1 MTTTREEE
9 KRWSELGHRRPANFV
24 AIAARAATG
33 PFALGTGLKVIQGS
47 TTIGARARAI
57 AFRTLNGLFPTMGT
71 SDRRGRNAALTV
83 WAFHERHT
91 DSSSFTK
98 ASRHEYTWL
107 NWGTGHSN
115 SPGTHSIRRSFVRG
129 SQVAWSNQRPRALN
143 QSRCTWENEVAKVF
157 PLTHDLR
164 PFTLRLTRGD
174 RCRLTMRTQTTIC
187 PVDFASNL
195 HPPPQT
201 VDRLRATNG
210 TQDSSVCF
218 SRLARGT
225 RSFETLAC
233 DRFAAQ
239 NKDKFKFPGLRKHD
253 V

>member
-1 MTTTREEE
+1 
-9 KRWSELGHRRPANFV
+9 
-24 AIAARAATG
+24 
-33 PFALGTGLKVIQGS
+33 
-47 TTIGARARAI
+47 
-57 AFRTLNGLFPTMGT
+57 MGT
-71 SDRRGRNAALTV
+71 SDRRGRNAALTIR
-83 WAFHERHT
+83 AFHERHT

-115 SPGTHSIRRSFVRG
+115 SPGTHSIRRSFVWG
-129 SQVAWSNQRPRALN
+129 SQVAWSNQRPPALD
-143 QSRCTWENEVAKVF
+143 QSRSTSGNEAAIVF
-157 PLTHDLR
+157 SLTHDLL
-164 PFTLRLTRGD
+164 PFNLPLTRGD

-201 VDRLRATNG
+201 FDRLRATNG

-239 NKDKFKFPGLRKHD
+239 NQDKLKFPRLGEDD